1 MKTIVAVDPGASGGL
16 AIKQD
21 SSYELHPMPDT
32 LSEML
37 SLLLDNKTKDAELYI
52 EEVPKFVGKNIPSS
66 TTAVL
71 FQNVGRLEGIAI
83 ALGYSLHRV
92 PPKMWQEPLGL
103 GKAKDCAN
111 SGEWKR
117 KLKNKAQELYP
128 TLEPTLKTADA
139 LLILHFATGGQR

>member
-1 MKTIVAVDPGASGGL
+1 MKTIIAVDPGVSGGL

-21 SSYELHPMPDT
+21 DLIELHSMPET
-32 LSEML
+32 LSEMHRIL
-37 SLLLDNKTKDAELYI
+37 ADNRTKDSEIYI
-52 EEVPKFVGKNIPSS
+52 EDIPKFTGKNIPSS

-71 FQNVGRLEGIAI
+71 FQSMGRLEGIAI
-83 ALGYSLHRV
+83 ALGYSLHRI

-111 SGEWKR
+111 SSEWKR

-128 TLEPTLKTADA
+128 HLDVTLKTSDA
-139 LLILHFATGGQR
+139 LLILDHAKKQ

>member
-1 MKTIVAVDPGASGGL
+1 MKTIIAVDPGVSGGL

-21 SSYELHPMPDT
+21 DLIELHSMPET
-32 LSEML
+32 LSEMHRIL
-37 SLLLDNKTKDAELYI
+37 ADNRTKDSEIYI
-52 EEVPKFVGKNIPSS
+52 EDIPKFTGKNIPSS

-71 FQNVGRLEGIAI
+71 FQSMGRLEGIAI
-83 ALGYSLHRV
+83 ALGYSLHRI

-111 SGEWKR
+111 SSEWKR
-117 KLKNKAQELYP
+117 KLKNKAAELYP

-139 LLILHFATGGQR
+139 LLILHFATKGLR